1 MESLSNLK
9 KFYDNK
15 KIFITGHTGFK
26 GTWLSIIL
34 CHLNAKIY
42 GYSLAPQKNSLFS
55 KSGIKDKLN
64 LNSYADIRNI
74 RDLKKKIILSKPEII
89 FHLAAQPLV
98 IESYQK
104 PVETFHTNIL
114 GTAHLLECLKNIKTV
129 KSVIIVT
136 TDKVYKIN
144 KKNKTFKEVDQL
156 GGIDPYSV
164 SKVGAEMITDCYI
177 KSFFKNSIL
186 RNKISVVRAGNVI
199 GGGDF
204 SKNRLVPDI
213 INAINKK
220 KKLKIRNPNH
230 VRPWQHILDP
240 LVGYLILAKKQYI
253 KKINNDFEYAWNFGP
268 SKRNFKKVS
277 EIVKEV
283 QNLENLKYSFDKKKN
298 FYETTILKLD
308 SSKAKRKLRWSNKWD
323 LSVALKKTIE
333 WNKSIKKN
341 ISAKNKCVEQ
351 FLSYINNK

>member
-1 MESLSNLK
+1 
-9 KFYDNK
+9 
-15 KIFITGHTGFK
+15 
-26 GTWLSIIL
+26 
-34 CHLNAKIY
+34 
-42 GYSLAPQKNSLFS
+42 
-55 KSGIKDKLN
+55 
-64 LNSYADIRNI
+64 
-74 RDLKKKIILSKPEII
+74 
-89 FHLAAQPLV
+89 
-98 IESYQK
+98 
-104 PVETFHTNIL
+104 
-114 GTAHLLECLKNIKTV
+114 
-129 KSVIIVT
+129 
-136 TDKVYKIN
+136 
-144 KKNKTFKEVDQL
+144 
-156 GGIDPYSV
+156 
-164 SKVGAEMITDCYI
+164 MITDCYI

-283 QNLENLKYSFDKKKN
+283 QNLENLKYSFDKKK
-298 FYETTILKLD
+298 K
-308 SSKAKRKLRWSNKWD
+308 
-323 LSVALKKTIE
+323 
-333 WNKSIKKN
+333 
-341 ISAKNKCVEQ
+341 
-351 FLSYINNK
+351 FL